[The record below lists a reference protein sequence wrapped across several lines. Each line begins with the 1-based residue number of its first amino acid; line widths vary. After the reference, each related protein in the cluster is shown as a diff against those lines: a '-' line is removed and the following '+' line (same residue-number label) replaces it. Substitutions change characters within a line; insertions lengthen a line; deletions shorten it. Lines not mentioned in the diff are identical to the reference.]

1 MPTTGRVRTG
11 NTAPLVE
18 PHQAVYAESMSQYD
32 SFRLPVKLLTLSFQ
46 PSLEGDFRHY
56 YADRSSKQIRF
67 VFILAIVVL
76 GAFGILDRLM
86 APDTFQQL
94 WRIRFIYTA
103 PVLVIPF
110 ILSLFQRFDRY
121 MQWLLFVAALGTG
134 AGVVTII
141 TIAGDPLSYLYYAG
155 LMLIMMFIFG
165 FSRLRFPLAVSASFI
180 LIILY
185 EIAVTI
191 IAPVSRPILIN
202 NNFFLIA
209 ATVVGIASNYAFE
222 YSVRRT
228 FFLNRLL
235 KSEREKLAGMYD
247 QLEERVNERTAA
259 LQHANDQ
266 LNRLALYD
274 SLTGL
279 YNRRSLNIHL
289 QEIILSARREPKRNP
304 MALLYI
310 DLDFFKDANDTYGHD
325 AGDEVLR
332 QMADRIRNSIRKSD
346 YPCRLGG
353 DEVIVFLSTISNDED
368 AAIVAEKLLQALAEP
383 FHVRDYQI
391 NLSASIGVSI
401 FPRDGESSPELIR
414 AADSALKAAKKQ
426 RRTYVFYADS
436 LQQRASERIRMIGQL
451 RRALERHEFFLLY
464 HPIVDSA
471 GVTVGAEALLRWQ
484 SPDRGV
490 VPPLDFI
497 PVLEDTGLMP
507 AVGTWVLETACNDA
521 KIWSDNGLDLWVA
534 VNVSAQQFNSP
545 DFEAIVERVIHESKL
560 PGERLELEITESLLL
575 DNVAETAEKLH
586 SIRQLGLSFSVD
598 DFGTGY
604 SSLSYLKDLPVSVLK
619 IDASFVRGLPSSRA
633 DAAIV
638 SAVSSMADGLDLR
651 IVAEGVETDEQC
663 EFLRATG
670 CDTFQGYLYSKPIER
685 DEIMRFVNR
694 VSET

>member
-1 MPTTGRVRTG
+1 
-11 NTAPLVE
+11 
-18 PHQAVYAESMSQYD
+18 
-32 SFRLPVKLLTLSFQ
+32 
-46 PSLEGDFRHY
+46 
-56 YADRSSKQIRF
+56 
-67 VFILAIVVL
+67 
-76 GAFGILDRLM
+76 
-86 APDTFQQL
+86 
-94 WRIRFIYTA
+94 
-103 PVLVIPF
+103 
-110 ILSLFQRFDRY
+110 
-121 MQWLLFVAALGTG
+121 
-134 AGVVTII
+134 
-141 TIAGDPLSYLYYAG
+141 
-155 LMLIMMFIFG
+155 
-165 FSRLRFPLAVSASFI
+165 
-180 LIILY
+180 
-185 EIAVTI
+185 
-191 IAPVSRPILIN
+191 
-202 NNFFLIA
+202 
-209 ATVVGIASNYAFE
+209 
-222 YSVRRT
+222 
-228 FFLNRLL
+228 
-235 KSEREKLAGMYD
+235 
-247 QLEERVNERTAA
+247 
-259 LQHANDQ
+259 
-266 LNRLALYD
+266 
-274 SLTGL
+274 
-279 YNRRSLNIHL
+279 
-289 QEIILSARREPKRNP
+289 
-304 MALLYI
+304 MAL
-310 DLDFFKDANDTYGHD
+310 
-325 AGDEVLR
+325 
-332 QMADRIRNSIRKSD
+332 SS
-346 YPCRLGG
+346 
-353 DEVIVFLSTISNDED
+353 
-368 AAIVAEKLLQALAEP
+368 EKIG
-383 FHVRDYQI
+383 YQ
-391 NLSASIGVSI
+391 
-401 FPRDGESSPELIR
+401 F
-414 AADSALKAAKKQ
+414 LKA
-426 RRTYVFYADS
+426 RV
-436 LQQRASERIRMIGQL
+436 
-451 RRALERHEFFLLY
+451 FLLY